1 MAPLLPPSPPAPP
14 NLRFRR
20 WARLLAGQDFAQVFA
35 SPQRH
40 ADRFFTVLARP
51 NKVGCARLGLAISK
65 KAARR
70 AIDRNRLKRLVRE
83 SFRHHRADLPA
94 VDIVVMARPAAVSQA
109 NATLARSLA
118 NIWEKLNPQ
127 GQDRNSRHG

>member
-1 MAPLLPPSPPAPP
+1 MDPQLPDPPAPLQP
-14 NLRFRR
+14 GFPRSV
-20 WARLLAGQDFAQVFA
+20 RLLSGRDFAQVFA
-35 SPQRH
+35 APQRQ

-70 AIDRNRLKRLVRE
+70 AIDRNRLKRLIRE
-83 SFRHHRADLPA
+83 SFRLHRAALPA

-109 NATLARSLA
+109 NATLLRSLA
-118 NIWEKLNPQ
+118 NIWERLSPH
-127 GQDRNSRHG
+127 GQDSNSRHG